1 MLRICYYITGHGFG
15 HATRSSQVISAL
27 LSASPTTHV
36 TIIATAPKHLFPDSP
51 RLTLIPYEVDSE
63 IVQPQPYTIDP
74 EASVSRLA
82 TFLAKAETPEWQS
95 KMDKILDD
103 TNCNLVVSDASYG
116 VAWKGAKERGIKSVL
131 ASNFSFDAIFEKLL
145 TLLPEQTT
153 RTEREEKEEL
163 INKVTKMYAEF
174 DHVIRFPGQ
183 IPFPFVN
190 RYWSAEQQKANI
202 SDAPLVYR
210 PSRTS
215 REEVLKGL
223 GVPEEMMG
231 CKVLL
236 VQFGGLVL
244 QKTGATSIPNLPE
257 GWICLFSE
265 AVDDKRFFQFP
276 KEVYAPDLV
285 RAADMVLGKIGYGTV
300 SECVGM
306 NTALVYVSRPQFEE
320 EHGLV
325 SYMQRMGICREIPV
339 AAFESGEWASA
350 IESLH
355 KYRET
360 WTSSDIEEGSSQVA
374 KMIEELASG
383 P

>member
-74 EASVSRLA
+74 EASLSRLA

-116 VAWKGAKERGIKSVL
+116 VAWKGAKERGIKRIL

-145 TLLPEQTT
+145 TLLSEQTT

-174 DHVIRFPGQ
+174 DHVIRFPGH
-183 IPFPFVN
+183 IPLPFVN
-190 RYWSAEQQKANI
+190 RYWSAEQQKTKI

-223 GVPEEMMG
+223 EVPEEMMG

-265 AVDDKRFFQFP
+265 AVDDKRFFRFP
-276 KEVYAPDLV
+276 KDVYAPDLV
-285 RAADMVLGKIGYGTV
+285 SAADMVLGKIGYGTV

-325 SYMQRMGICREIPV
+325 SYMQKMGICREIPV
-339 AAFESGEWASA
+339 AAFESGEWVSA
-350 IESLH
+350 IELLH
-355 KYRET
+355 KYRESR
-360 WTSSDIEEGSSQVA
+360 TSSDIEEGSSQVA